1 MERIPKDCAPGC
13 DHTLTA
19 ESFSSHWGQGWASR
33 ELVLSEAE
41 KILPPYEQAK
51 ACMSR
56 QGVHELYRFLKTF
69 RWVSTASRPSNHQ
82 AYRYFRG
89 TAPSRPNQP
98 VRYYPYYFLL
108 QSPFPGSEAVKKMCL
123 DMEHHWGVRL
133 DYRQPFYPRLDDPE
147 QERKLI
153 MGDVEP
159 GLSTDQSIADPSE
172 SNQEPNDT
180 LPPTDDQLGSN
191 SNNGVFQNYEEQ
203 LSAIRSDFKKRISD
217 LQSNLEL
224 DRDVAEIGVDS
235 QRHREKDREKVEE
248 IHHHAVQAQKCT
260 EQALEYAEK
269 AQEHANA
276 SVELVQ
282 LLMESMG
289 SSNLSVGR
297 SSGSDRP
304 SSKRLREN

>member
-56 QGVHELYRFLKTF
+56 QGVHELYRFLKNIQM
-69 RWVSTASRPSNHQ
+69 VSVPRERGCEENVPRYGASL
-82 AYRYFRG
+82 G
-89 TAPSRPNQP
+89 
-98 VRYYPYYFLL
+98 
-108 QSPFPGSEAVKKMCL
+108 
-123 DMEHHWGVRL
+123 
-133 DYRQPFYPRLDDPE
+133 
-147 QERKLI
+147 
-153 MGDVEP
+153 

-269 AQEHANA
+269 SQEHANA

>member
-69 RWVSTASRPSNHQ
+69 RWVSTASRPISVP
-82 AYRYFRG
+82 RERG
-89 TAPSRPNQP
+89 C
-98 VRYYPYYFLL
+98 
-108 QSPFPGSEAVKKMCL
+108 E
-123 DMEHHWGVRL
+123 
-133 DYRQPFYPRLDDPE
+133 PFYPRLDDPE

-159 GLSTDQSIADPSE
+159 GDESLDLNFSMPVSYLGLSTGQSIADPSD

-180 LPPTDDQLGSN
+180 LPPTDDQLASN

-224 DRDVAEIGVDS
+224 DRDVAEIEVDS
-235 QRHREKDREKVEE
+235 QRHREKDREKVE

-269 AQEHANA
+269 AQEHANT
-276 SVELVQ
+276 SVELAQ
-282 LLMESMG
+282 LLMESMS

>member
-1 MERIPKDCAPGC
+1 MERIPKDCAPSC

-69 RWVSTASRPSNHQ
+69 RW
-82 AYRYFRG
+82 
-89 TAPSRPNQP
+89 
-98 VRYYPYYFLL
+98 
-108 QSPFPGSEAVKKMCL
+108 SPFPGSEAVKKMCL

-282 LLMESMG
+282 LLMESMS